1 MRLHALR
8 VQGLRAPHGI
18 EAIPLHPEY
27 TAIRGPAASVRG
39 VADALLS
46 LLDPERALERLG
58 SERDPGTDDP
68 ARVAI
73 TLQLSEGIYRVAAD
87 LLTQK
92 LVLARFD
99 AEENRFVRVARAPDA
114 ARQILGAEGAPDSE
128 VLETLAVLT
137 LELTDDPE
145 EEAAPVVLETPPTD
159 HLERELREIEETLRP
174 YAPLV
179 ESDEEWTGRIER
191 YRAARAEG
199 DRDLATIEQTR
210 RELLE
215 ERARLRS
222 GRPTRAPWFWLGA
235 ALVLYGGIASLTVN
249 PLLGLLAGAGLLVAG
264 TTVVGT
270 GSRRRRMHKL
280 DARLSALRMRERTV
294 EKRFESEAKPVRTL
308 LVGLGLDHIDDLESA
323 LSELRGLEER
333 LEATRMEL
341 AASRPEP
348 PVVPRRV
355 RNVDARLRTLL
366 ECASRW
372 TGETEKELYSQLRQ
386 TLPIYLSAVT
396 GGDLQALLLDEE
408 AGRWTVQSASG
419 SHPFDAL
426 ASEER
431 MQVET
436 GFQLALLERLAAVRP
451 LPVLVGPSPPG
462 VGEPPGL
469 AGALARLARV
479 VQVVQFTEG
488 IEPWRPVAPRVHV
501 MGDVPA

>member
-87 LLTQK
+87 LVTQK

-270 GSRRRRMHKL
+270 GSRRRRVHKL

-308 LVGLGLDHIDDLESA
+308 LVGLGLDHIDDLERA
-323 LSELRGLEER
+323 L
-333 LEATRMEL
+333 EL

-372 TGETEKELYSQLRQ
+372 TGETEKELHAQLRQ

-408 AGRWTVQSASG
+408 TDHWAVHSASG

-431 MQVET
+431 MHVET